1 MKVAIPIGSE
11 INITDNKSIKI
22 KIPNTEFWVVGE
34 RNPDGTWNAYLIDPQ
49 SNYKELFKKNY
60 STKAFA
66 LFSSTILKTP
76 FPYYG

>member
-49 SNYKELFKKNY
+49 SNYKNYLKKTIQQKHSHY
-60 STKAFA
+60 SQVQ
-66 LFSSTILKTP
+66 
-76 FPYYG
+76 Y